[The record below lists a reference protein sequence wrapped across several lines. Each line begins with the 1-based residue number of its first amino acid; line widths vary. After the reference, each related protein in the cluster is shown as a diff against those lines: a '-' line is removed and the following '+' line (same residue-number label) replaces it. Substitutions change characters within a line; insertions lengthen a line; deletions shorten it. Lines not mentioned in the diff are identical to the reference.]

1 MRKAVLH
8 PEYSG
13 EGYRWT
19 MKDQNGKDSI
29 VSEERDYVFLAQYP
43 GEYYL
48 RLNIIDRENPVEH
61 DIHFIV
67 KEEEVLYSRYISNV
81 YQYCPAPGQFINT
94 LPLYKKGDTA
104 EDMRQ
109 KQRKVWLTPRIIAE
123 MKKSEQWYLWEDTEV
138 ILLSDL
144 IIQ

>member
-1 MRKAVLH
+1 MKRLHTRIYILLLSTLVACQQDIPMVSLGIDNLYVMSRMRKAVLH

-67 KEEEVLYSRYISNV
+67 KEE
-81 YQYCPAPGQFINT
+81 
-94 LPLYKKGDTA
+94 
-104 EDMRQ
+104 
-109 KQRKVWLTPRIIAE
+109 
-123 MKKSEQWYLWEDTEV
+123 
-138 ILLSDL
+138 
-144 IIQ
+144 